1 MSIDEWEIKLGISAP
16 FFIKRS
22 KCEFRMVEGKKVNE
36 TAVLSGSVK
45 EIEFL
50 DFSIKSI
57 VSKNGTCYGISINSD
72 EPHSV
77 KAQINVILAI
87 CRNDIKPAF
96 IFEKEASNV

>member
-1 MSIDEWEIKLGISAP
+1 
-16 FFIKRS
+16 
-22 KCEFRMVEGKKVNE
+22 MVEGKKVNE